1 MLGAVTIAAWII
13 EMIRA
18 WRPLFRLGRIAHGP
32 ETPPR

>member
-1 MLGAVTIAAWII
+1 MLGAVTIAARII

-18 WRPLFRLGRIAHGP
+18 LRPLFRLGPIAHRP